1 MAGSDDEFLW
11 EFLVESY
18 ENLDTIDSKLVG
30 LETREDPDDIA
41 AIFRSMHTIKG
52 TSGFFGFSLVER
64 LGHVSENLLG
74 RIRDGQL
81 RLTAERASA
90 LLMAT
95 DGLRGLFAGIE
106 ATGTEPPRDIEPMVR
121 RLEALTV
128 GETFEEPAGAAPA
141 DAAPAEAPAEPAVVA
156 EAAPVAPAEPAAA
169 EPAVAAAPAERRKS
183 SRRKAA
189 APAPVAKER
198 RTKAR
203 RLADQVPAVA
213 ALEQTMA
220 AAPAEPAVE
229 APEAEVADAEMAEAD
244 VLVAVGSVASATG
257 AGAPPALDAPPPP
270 ALAGP
275 VSGGG
280 EPPARPAEVHP
291 PHLPTGGTEE
301 HLLGQLLVAA
311 NALNPDDLAL
321 GLHQQG
327 EGDRRPIGEILV
339 ANNWVDRPAVDAPLA
354 MQRKLRNQA
363 EPRHSAEDSTIRLD
377 VSVLDE
383 LMNLVGELVLA
394 RNSLVR
400 SISKIDDRSLIAD
413 AQRIDLVTSELQ
425 GRVLRTRMRPVRTV
439 WAKLPRLVREVS
451 MSCGRSVV
459 LEVEGEETE
468 LDKSVV
474 EAIKDPMTH
483 CVRNAVDHGIE
494 PPDVRVALGKSR
506 EGHLRLKASH
516 ENGQVVIVVSDDGR
530 GIDPDKIRAKA
541 VEKGI
546 HTEDSANRLTDREV
560 LDLIFAPGFSTAE
573 KVTEVSGRGVGMD
586 VVRTNVERIGGTV
599 SVSSVLGQGTTFTFT
614 IPLTL
619 AIIPALLVS
628 IGAHRYAIPQTSLVE
643 LVRLTG
649 DDTENLIEDMHG
661 LAVYRLRGKL
671 LPIVDAAGV
680 LQVQKKAARVG
691 RKRLQLAVL
700 QADGRSYGLVVD
712 EVHGTEEIVVK
723 PIGGHYGGIGC
734 FAGATILGDGI
745 VALILDVVGF
755 ANRAGVDE
763 SRIAEA
769 ALSGTVEAVAEH
781 ADRTQFVIVS
791 DADQRRFAI
800 PLTAWRGSRSSTARR
815 SRRWP
820 AAGSCSTATGSCHS
834 PRSAA
839 GRTTRTGRWSPPC
852 CRPPMA
858 SWGSWSTV
866 CSTSLTAAPPTAV
879 V

>member
-1 MAGSDDEFLW
+1 M
-11 EFLVESY
+11 
-18 ENLDTIDSKLVG
+18 
-30 LETREDPDDIA
+30 
-41 AIFRSMHTIKG
+41 
-52 TSGFFGFSLVER
+52 
-64 LGHVSENLLG
+64 
-74 RIRDGQL
+74 
-81 RLTAERASA
+81 
-90 LLMAT
+90 
-95 DGLRGLFAGIE
+95 
-106 ATGTEPPRDIEPMVR
+106 
-121 RLEALTV
+121 
-128 GETFEEPAGAAPA
+128 
-141 DAAPAEAPAEPAVVA
+141 
-156 EAAPVAPAEPAAA
+156 
-169 EPAVAAAPAERRKS
+169 
-183 SRRKAA
+183 
-189 APAPVAKER
+189 
-198 RTKAR
+198 
-203 RLADQVPAVA
+203 
-213 ALEQTMA
+213 
-220 AAPAEPAVE
+220 
-229 APEAEVADAEMAEAD
+229 
-244 VLVAVGSVASATG
+244 
-257 AGAPPALDAPPPP
+257 
-270 ALAGP
+270 
-275 VSGGG
+275 
-280 EPPARPAEVHP
+280 
-291 PHLPTGGTEE
+291 
-301 HLLGQLLVAA
+301 
-311 NALNPDDLAL
+311 LNPDDLAL
-321 GLHQQG
+321 ALHVQG
-327 EGDRRPIGEILV
+327 EGDRRPLGEILV
-339 ANNWVDRPAVDAPLA
+339 ANGWVDRNSLDAALQ
-354 MQRKLRNQA
+354 MQRKLRGQA
-363 EPRHSAEDSTIRLD
+363 EQRHSAEDSTIRLD

-400 SISKIDDRSLIAD
+400 SISKIEDRSLIAD

-451 MSCGRSVV
+451 MACGRTVV

-494 PPDVRVALGKSR
+494 PSDIRLALGKTR

-541 VEKGI
+541 VEKGL
-546 HTEDSANRLTDREV
+546 HSEDVVNRMTDREV

-628 IGAHRYAIPQTSLVE
+628 IGTHRYAIPQTSLVE

-661 LAVYRLRGKL
+661 LDVYRLRGKL
-671 LPIVDAAGV
+671 LPVVDAAGV
-680 LQVQKKAARVG
+680 LKVPKKPARPG

-734 FAGATILGDGI
+734 FAGATILGDGV

-769 ALSGTVEAVAEH
+769 ALTGTVEAVVEQTDLA
-781 ADRTQFVIVS
+781 QFVIVS
-791 DADQRRFAI
+791 DNDQRRFAI
-800 PLTAWRGSRSSTARR
+800 PLDRVARLEKFHRSAVEEVAGSRVVQYRDGLLPLTTLGGWHHHEDRPVVTA
-815 SRRWP
+815 
-820 AAGSCSTATGSCHS
+820 
-834 PRSAA
+834 
-839 GRTTRTGRWSPPC
+839 
-852 CRPPMA
+852 
-858 SWGSWSTV
+858 V
-866 CSTSLTAAPPTAV
+866 LSTSDGELGLVVDRVLDVADGAAAEGGGITVADTRATEV
-879 V
+879 VDVDQLVHSCRHLMAGAHR